1 MSCLVITV
9 VFLISIWIFTKT
21 LSYGIYEIKQ
31 NSNTI
36 GGIFTIVLAAISLIL
51 PNVVIYINGT
61 YQ

>member
-1 MSCLVITV
+1 MLMAIVIFILSV
-9 VFLISIWIFTKT
+9 WIFVRT

-36 GGIFTIVLAAISLIL
+36 GGIITIVFAVSSLIF
-51 PNVVIYINGT
+51 PNIIIYINGF

>member
-1 MSCLVITV
+1 MLMAIVI
-9 VFLISIWIFTKT
+9 FILSAWIFVRT

-36 GGIFTIVLAAISLIL
+36 GGIITIVLAATALIF
-51 PNVVIYINGT
+51 PNLIIYINGF